1 MANDKLV
8 KLTGADIKTF
18 SVTYKWR
25 RKERTSINSCR
36 RTIKDKD
43 FAGSLFVYIIKRKL
57 QFRGEKQYLT
67 SSLHSFVKYCFNHS
81 KLIKFLSSPRRVVS
95 FIYAS
100 KEWRFIVYFILLLF
114 FNKWGTHALSS
125 SGRLGESSQIC
136 TAFLSP
142 SCSKVGYSHYP
153 PDKKIPKVGN
163 KSLTNHQSRY
173 PLDLDLPAFVLN
185 TH

>member
-18 SVTYKWR
+18 SVPYKWR

-36 RTIKDKD
+36 RTIAVRDKD
-43 FAGSLFVYIIKRKL
+43 FAGSLFVYIIERKL

-81 KLIKFLSSPRRVVS
+81 KLIKFLSSRRRVVS

-114 FNKWGTHALSS
+114 FNKCGYACSLLFQKAWRVKSNLAQLSLVQVI
-125 SGRLGESSQIC
+125 RKLDIVTIDQ
-136 TAFLSP
+136 T
-142 SCSKVGYSHYP
+142 KKYP
-153 PDKKIPKVGN
+153 
-163 KSLTNHQSRY
+163 R
-173 PLDLDLPAFVLN
+173 
-185 TH
+185 